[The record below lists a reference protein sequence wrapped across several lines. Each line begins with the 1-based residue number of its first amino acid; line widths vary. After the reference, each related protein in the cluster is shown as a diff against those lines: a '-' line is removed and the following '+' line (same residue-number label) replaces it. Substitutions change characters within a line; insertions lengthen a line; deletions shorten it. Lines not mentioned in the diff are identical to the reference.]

1 MVLFVTSLGENS
13 KICLVTVAVL
23 GVVEVVLLISVIA
36 NVLLILCEFI
46 IIILMIG
53 TRTNIFIMISALKR
67 HTSTDTPHV
76 T

>member
-13 KICLVTVAVL
+13 KICLVTLAVL

-46 IIILMIG
+46 IIILQ
-53 TRTNIFIMISALKR
+53 TRSNIFIMISALKR

>member
-1 MVLFVTSLGENS
+1 M
-13 KICLVTVAVL
+13 AVL

-46 IIILMIG
+46 IIILQ
-53 TRTNIFIMISALKR
+53 TRSNIFIMISALKR

>member
-46 IIILMIG
+46 IIILQ
-53 TRTNIFIMISALKR
+53 TRSNIFIMISALKR